1 MPLPSISSPVEY
13 PAFQLTQGYSF
24 VTHYLILFL
33 EWCLSKP
40 CQSIHPSFLWMS
52 LEFIIQCTVISL
64 CVCVVIHKPKRLGV
78 VIECV
83 MSWSFLFKKKI
94 ALSRML
100 IFICHPWINHSYS
113 SVNIPFRCLHSFD
126 YLNPSVLIYFSSLT
140 S

>member
-83 MSWSFLFKKKI
+83 MSWSFLFKKKK
-94 ALSRML
+94 LHCLGCLFSFVTLGLTTPTLLL
-100 IFICHPWINHSYS
+100 IFLLDASTLLIILIHPYS
-113 SVNIPFRCLHSFD
+113 FIFL
-126 YLNPSVLIYFSSLT
+126 L
-140 S
+140 